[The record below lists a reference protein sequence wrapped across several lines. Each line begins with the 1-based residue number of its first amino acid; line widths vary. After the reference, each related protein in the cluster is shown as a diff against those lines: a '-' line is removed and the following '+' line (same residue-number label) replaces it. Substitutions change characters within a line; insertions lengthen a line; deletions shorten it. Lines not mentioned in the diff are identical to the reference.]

1 MSSTTFDQPTSSALK
16 VRAPRRWLFAL
27 GIPHAGL
34 PVIAAAFYFLL
45 AEPVWAALVPFV
57 WFYIAIPV
65 LDRAL
70 GEDETVPPE
79 WDYDRL
85 AADPF
90 YSRLAYLIIPVILAG
105 SAATMAMLTMGS
117 LPIWAKVMVLYAGGI
132 GAGQAIIIAHELG
145 HRTGRFDRTMAKLA
159 LGIVGYGHF
168 CIEHNRG
175 HHVRVATPEDCSSAR
190 MNETVYAFA
199 VRDIAGAFKGAWVH
213 ERRRLKARGQA
224 LFGPHNEILQSY
236 AVTLLLG
243 ILAVAVFGWQ
253 VLPWLIAHHA
263 LAFFALSMVNYIEH
277 YGLKRQKLPNGRYEP
292 CQPKHSWNTNHTVS
306 NILEINLQRHS
317 DHHANP
323 MRPYQCLRNFE
334 ELPRLPSGYPGCI
347 SLSLVPPLWF
357 KVMNPKAL
365 GWADGD
371 PKRLNW
377 GPEEA

>member
-1 MSSTTFDQPTSSALK
+1 
-16 VRAPRRWLFAL
+16 
-27 GIPHAGL
+27 
-34 PVIAAAFYFLL
+34 
-45 AEPVWAALVPFV
+45 
-57 WFYIAIPV
+57 
-65 LDRAL
+65 
-70 GEDETVPPE
+70 
-79 WDYDRL
+79 
-85 AADPF
+85 
-90 YSRLAYLIIPVILAG
+90 
-105 SAATMAMLTMGS
+105 
-117 LPIWAKVMVLYAGGI
+117 
-132 GAGQAIIIAHELG
+132 
-145 HRTGRFDRTMAKLA
+145 
-159 LGIVGYGHF
+159 
-168 CIEHNRG
+168 
-175 HHVRVATPEDCSSAR
+175 
-190 MNETVYAFA
+190 
-199 VRDIAGAFKGAWVH
+199 
-213 ERRRLKARGQA
+213 
-224 LFGPHNEILQSY
+224 
-236 AVTLLLG
+236 LLLG